1 MFFYDEAVTGML
13 RPLTLTLVLTA
24 SVAAPAV
31 AQPSSA
37 ALARELAATLTARH
51 SDAFA
56 APDPEAADGFV
67 AALLYPD
74 VQLLVVAARYPA
86 PAALRQQLEA
96 QRYRDVYVALQSN
109 PIPEG
114 KLFVQDMQADGLRAS
129 DRQTADIVYE
139 QVVNQT
145 ILNGD
150 PKSAEYRKTL
160 ASKDQ
165 SYARVLRVL
174 IDAAKAAPQAG
185 SAAPLGSGSW

>member
-1 MFFYDEAVTGML
+1 M
-13 RPLTLTLVLTA
+13 TLTLVLTA
-24 SVAAPAV
+24 SVAVPAA

-37 ALARELAATLTARH
+37 ALARELVSTLTARH
-51 SDAFA
+51 IDAFA

-86 PAALRQQLEA
+86 PGALRQQLEA
-96 QRYRDVYVALQSN
+96 RRYRDVYVALQSN
-109 PIPEG
+109 PIPDS

-150 PKSAEYRKTL
+150 TKSAKYRDTL
-160 ASKDQ
+160 ARKDAV
-165 SYARVLRVL
+165 YGRVLRVL
-174 IDAAKAAPQAG
+174 LDAAKGAPPGAD
-185 SAAPLGSGSW
+185 SAAGAIAGTSGTVPPAPSLRPD